1 MTDYQISLKVNNQP
15 VELSGFPR
23 DFLSRTLA
31 GAASSLKG
39 VDDIRS
45 LELTMKFGKVKL
57 AINGSPVSL
66 KPFPT
71 LILAR
76 TLIGMTSTLKG
87 VEAEVV
93 SLEIEMR
100 AESAG

>member
-1 MTDYQISLKVNNQP
+1 MRDYQISLTSNGKPVN
-15 VELSGFPR
+15 LTGFPR
-23 DFLSRTLA
+23 DYVAQTLA

-39 VDDIRS
+39 IDEINS
-45 LELTMKFGKVKL
+45 LELTLKFGKVKL
-57 AINGSPVSL
+57 SINGAPVSL

-87 VEAEVV
+87 VDSEINH
-93 SLEIEMR
+93 LEIKMT
-100 AESAG
+100 AI

>member
-1 MTDYQISLKVNNQP
+1 MTDYQISLDVNNQH

-23 DFLSRTLA
+23 DFLIRTVL

-39 VDDIRS
+39 VEEIDS
-45 LELTMKFGKVKL
+45 LELTMKYGKVKL
-57 AINGSPVSL
+57 SINGSPVSL

-76 TLIGMTSTLKG
+76 TLIGMTSVLKG
-87 VEAEVV
+87 VEGDVV
-93 SLEIEMR
+93 SLEI
-100 AESAG
+100 SLHT